1 MPAGLF
7 LLLVLFAATALAL
20 TFPQRTVGA
29 EDRVAGLFKA
39 TLILL
44 GIALIS
50 APPMLLA
57 FF

>member
-1 MPAGLF
+1 MPAGLI
-7 LLLVLFAATALAL
+7 LLLIVLFVATALAL

-29 EDRVAGLFKA
+29 EDRVAGMFKA

-44 GIALIS
+44 GTALIS
-50 APPMLLA
+50 APMLLA